1 MYVWLVC
8 FVVLFGLAELY
19 PWVQGVVLPLPVML
33 LAGVGLAIASNLS
46 ASNLSGSNLSA
57 SNLSGSNLSG
67 SNLSGSNLSG
77 SKLNQ
82 RSGLSAPSTPVPQ
95 VPAVPLP
102 QNLPQSSTPSP
113 SPDTISFTIR
123 KP

>member
-19 PWVQGVVLPLPVML
+19 PWVQGVVLPFPLML

-57 SNLSGSNLSG
+57 SHLSGSN
-67 SNLSGSNLSG
+67 
-77 SKLNQ
+77 LNQ
-82 RSGLSAPSTPVPQ
+82 RSGLSEPSTPPPQ
-95 VPAVPLP
+95 VPAPAV
-102 QNLPQSSTPSP
+102 PSP
-113 SPDTISFTIR
+113 HSQTLPRALTTSPPPDTISFTIR

>member
-19 PWVQGVVLPLPVML
+19 PWVQGVVLPFPLML

-46 ASNLSGSNLSA
+46 ASHLSASHLSGSNL
-57 SNLSGSNLSG
+57 
-67 SNLSGSNLSG
+67 
-77 SKLNQ
+77 NQ
-82 RSGLSAPSTPVPQ
+82 QGGLSEPSTPPPQ
-95 VPAVPLP
+95 VPAPAVPSPHPQTLP
-102 QNLPQSSTPSP
+102 QTLPQALTTSP
-113 SPDTISFTIR
+113 PPDTISFTIR

>member
-19 PWVQGVVLPLPVML
+19 PWVQGVVLPFPLML

-46 ASNLSGSNLSA
+46 ASHLSASHLSGSNL
-57 SNLSGSNLSG
+57 
-67 SNLSGSNLSG
+67 
-77 SKLNQ
+77 NQ
-82 RSGLSAPSTPVPQ
+82 QGGLSEPSTPPPQ
-95 VPAVPLP
+95 VPAPAVPSPHSQTLP
-102 QNLPQSSTPSP
+102 QTLPQALTTSP
-113 SPDTISFTIR
+113 PPDTISFTIR

>member
-19 PWVQGVVLPLPVML
+19 PWVQGVVLPFPLML

-46 ASNLSGSNLSA
+46 ASHLSGSNL
-57 SNLSGSNLSG
+57 
-67 SNLSGSNLSG
+67 
-77 SKLNQ
+77 NQ
-82 RSGLSAPSTPVPQ
+82 QGGLSEPSTPPPQ
-95 VPAVPLP
+95 VPAPAVPSPHPQTLP
-102 QNLPQSSTPSP
+102 QTLPQALTTSP
-113 SPDTISFTIR
+113 PPDTISFTIR

>member
-19 PWVQGVVLPLPVML
+19 PWVQGVVLPFPVML

-46 ASNLSGSNLSA
+46 ASNLSA
-57 SNLSGSNLSG
+57 SNLSGSNL
-67 SNLSGSNLSG
+67 
-77 SKLNQ
+77 NQ
-82 RSGLSAPSTPVPQ
+82 RSGLSEPSTPPSQ
-95 VPAVPLP
+95 VPAPAVPSP
-102 QNLPQSSTPSP
+102 HSQTLPQSLTTSP
-113 SPDTISFTIR
+113 PPDTISFTIR

>member
-19 PWVQGVVLPLPVML
+19 PWVQGVVLPFPLML

-46 ASNLSGSNLSA
+46 
-57 SNLSGSNLSG
+57 GSNLSG
-67 SNLSGSNLSG
+67 SNL
-77 SKLNQ
+77 NQ
-82 RSGLSAPSTPVPQ
+82 RSGLSEPSTPPSQ
-95 VPAVPLP
+95 VPAPAAIAAEATSAPAVPSPHP
-102 QNLPQSSTPSP
+102 QTLPQSLTTSP
-113 SPDTISFTIR
+113 PPDTISFTIR

>member
-19 PWVQGVVLPLPVML
+19 PWVQGVVLPFPLML

-46 ASNLSGSNLSA
+46 ASHLSASHLSGSNL
-57 SNLSGSNLSG
+57 
-67 SNLSGSNLSG
+67 
-77 SKLNQ
+77 NQ
-82 RSGLSAPSTPVPQ
+82 QGGLSEPSTPPPQ
-95 VPAVPLP
+95 VPAPAVPSPHSQTLP
-102 QNLPQSSTPSP
+102 QALTTSP
-113 SPDTISFTIR
+113 PPDTISFTIR